1 MVTNLLRRPAG
12 GIWKSPAFLRL
23 WSAAAVSAAGDQVTK
38 LALPVLAVA
47 ELNAGTFDVGLLL
60 TFEQLPQLLF
70 TLVAGAWIDRLP
82 KRRVI
87 IACDLGR
94 AAVLLAVPIAAWLDA
109 LSLPVLWAIGF
120 AAGFF
125 TTWHMIAWQSL
136 IPLITPGDKILP
148 AAAAVTQ
155 VEAMSEVAG
164 PAAGGGLVQL
174 IGAPA
179 AVLVDAVS
187 FAGSAFL
194 INQIKVEERIV
205 THKRDPILAEIRDGL
220 RYLIGHPILRAIGMS
235 GGLGVLFYSVR
246 EPLLRVFALDTKG
259 LSAGEYGL
267 VFTVSAAGYAIGTF
281 LPTPMARRFGV
292 GNAIVWPHLGMTI
305 AGIGMA
311 LAITFDWHAIA
322 LIAAMLFVEGVVEP
336 TNNINQLSL
345 RLALMPT
352 EMRGRLTSVVRFLIR
367 GAFPLGTLAGG
378 VLGEMLGIRGAI
390 WFAVLAGPLGAAA
403 YLRTPILQYRRAP
416 EMPT

>member
-23 WSAAAVSAAGDQVTK
+23 WSAAAVSAAGDQITK

-82 KRRVI
+82 KRPVI

-94 AAVLLAVPIAAWLDA
+94 AAVLLAIPIAAWLDA
-109 LSLPVLWAIGF
+109 LSLPVLWVIGF

-179 AVLVDAVS
+179 AVLVDAVPS
-187 FAGSAFL
+187 
-194 INQIKVEERIV
+194 
-205 THKRDPILAEIRDGL
+205 
-220 RYLIGHPILRAIGMS
+220 RARPS
-235 GGLGVLFYSVR
+235 
-246 EPLLRVFALDTKG
+246 
-259 LSAGEYGL
+259 
-267 VFTVSAAGYAIGTF
+267 
-281 LPTPMARRFGV
+281 
-292 GNAIVWPHLGMTI
+292 
-305 AGIGMA
+305 
-311 LAITFDWHAIA
+311 
-322 LIAAMLFVEGVVEP
+322 
-336 TNNINQLSL
+336 
-345 RLALMPT
+345 
-352 EMRGRLTSVVRFLIR
+352 
-367 GAFPLGTLAGG
+367 
-378 VLGEMLGIRGAI
+378 
-390 WFAVLAGPLGAAA
+390 
-403 YLRTPILQYRRAP
+403 
-416 EMPT
+416 